1 MRSRI
6 SWEATN
12 LQPTCGHSQ
21 DFSSCRKGGD
31 RPKTVRFLRAG
42 NALVSLAGGCPGNHI
57 HAPHQVWA
65 GSREFFSGAVAKSE
79 HPFELCCT
87 IAALLKAHLPSKFS
101 LEPPDDKPLGPKQI
115 KKSQALLPEFHRIV
129 WTDKLPSVPRKVL
142 SLDVDGGTQ
151 RETEQGGSKF
161 GIFHPPSQFLW
172 RAEKCRH
179 PFHLESNIPDGVK
192 SNVFRLLMCGRS
204 HIAKSRIEFAKRFVK
219 LKGELAGEEARLH
232 ASLPSHVQT
241 VVRGKNILLAKH
253 LLKEPRFPDV
263 CEIDLMTG
271 VDLVGTA
278 EKSPL
283 FDFKIVPAVATPE
296 CLLSSA
302 EWRWHLVEA
311 RDVHEEDPHMAR
323 ALWET
328 TLKEV
333 ELGFLQGPFHE
344 LRQVQESVSSE
355 KVIGRS
361 LV

>member
-1 MRSRI
+1 
-6 SWEATN
+6 
-12 LQPTCGHSQ
+12 
-21 DFSSCRKGGD
+21 
-31 RPKTVRFLRAG
+31 
-42 NALVSLAGGCPGNHI
+42 
-57 HAPHQVWA
+57 
-65 GSREFFSGAVAKSE
+65 
-79 HPFELCCT
+79 
-87 IAALLKAHLPSKFS
+87 
-101 LEPPDDKPLGPKQI
+101 
-115 KKSQALLPEFHRIV
+115 
-129 WTDKLPSVPRKVL
+129 
-142 SLDVDGGTQ
+142 
-151 RETEQGGSKF
+151 
-161 GIFHPPSQFLW
+161 
-172 RAEKCRH
+172 
-179 PFHLESNIPDGVK
+179 LESNIPDGVK

-219 LKGELAGEEARLH
+219 LKGELGGEEARLH

-283 FDFKIVPAVATPE
+283 FDFKIVPAVTTPE